1 MHNVK
6 LIRKMTGT
14 AMLTALIFIFQLIG
28 NYISIQG
35 VSINLALLPIAIG
48 AIMYGPWVGFF
59 LGVVNGIL
67 VLPGS
72 ALFFEMS
79 IMGTILTC
87 IIKTG
92 TAGFVAGW
100 VFKLFKGKARIPGM
114 FISALLVPIIN
125 TGLFL
130 VAAST
135 IFRPGL
141 KELLG
146 ATNENFGVVLFS
158 AFIGIN
164 FIFEVVSTILLS
176 PSIVMVIK
184 RFVKSETTGD
194 DIGDN
199 LYKSKEELAYNDSEE
214 NK

>member
-1 MHNVK
+1 MN
-6 LIRKMTGT
+6 RRGT
-14 AMLTALIFIFQLIG
+14 AQCSPEHEPSLQAQVPTVLAKCISACSPTSYKSSLI
-28 NYISIQG
+28 
-35 VSINLALLPIAIG
+35 
-48 AIMYGPWVGFF
+48 
-59 LGVVNGIL
+59 
-67 VLPGS
+67 
-72 ALFFEMS
+72 
-79 IMGTILTC
+79 ILTC

-125 TGLFL
+125 TGIFL